1 MFSSGCERGIPSDS
15 VTIVTIA
22 GRCLV
27 SPIVRVRSRATH
39 NPRKTERIG
48 KAVTARR
55 CRHHPHSP
63 TTFCRFA
70 SPVDQT
76 TLADRSSFTMTQPW
90 TMLGSLRAG
99 ANQVRPHHALRPDHS
114 GERNQRLGRALAA
127 VQLHKRVAIIAP
139 PKSEDII
146 SLAGLREAA
155 MLLTSFRDRERST
168 DPMARR
174 RRLTIDQLRQ
184 FAREVDAQKPLAV
197 KHNSASEAS
206 ISLSDQ
212 HVFWGLTKLKSAPS
226 PMVRNFCMATRFCW
240 RLACSR
246 SDPTGFRLMAR
257 RSLIATKLCR
267 SIASPGQ

>member
-1 MFSSGCERGIPSDS
+1 MSTAPNEVCDLRVLRDSPPFLSSNPGRKSVGGMFSSGCERGIPSDS

-114 GERNQRLGRALAA
+114 GGTKPAAWTRAGGRSTSQASGDHRASKIRGHHFSGRTSRSGDAVDELSGSRTLNRPDGSSPPVDDRSTAA
-127 VQLHKRVAIIAP
+127 VRA
-139 PKSEDII
+139 
-146 SLAGLREAA
+146 
-155 MLLTSFRDRERST
+155 
-168 DPMARR
+168 
-174 RRLTIDQLRQ
+174 
-184 FAREVDAQKPLAV
+184 
-197 KHNSASEAS
+197 
-206 ISLSDQ
+206 
-212 HVFWGLTKLKSAPS
+212 
-226 PMVRNFCMATRFCW
+226 
-240 RLACSR
+240 
-246 SDPTGFRLMAR
+246 
-257 RSLIATKLCR
+257 
-267 SIASPGQ
+267 